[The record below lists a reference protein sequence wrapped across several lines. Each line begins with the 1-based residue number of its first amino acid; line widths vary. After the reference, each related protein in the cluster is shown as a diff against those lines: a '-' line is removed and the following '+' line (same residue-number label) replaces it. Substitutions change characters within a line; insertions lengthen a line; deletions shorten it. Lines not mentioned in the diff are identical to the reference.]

1 MKTSMKNN
9 CFFLLALLALTACQG
24 TTDQTGSAPD
34 SVATVAEVGQPEGS
48 PDNFYCIPGV
58 QAGNVKANSSEAR
71 LIAMLGAENVVR
83 DSVYIG
89 EGYYEKGTTLFKGTP
104 DEAQILWKDTVNY
117 ANPTSLMIRSAQGK
131 PGQWL
136 VDNGVV
142 MGMSLKEVEKINGK
156 PFKISGF
163 GWDYGGFATDW
174 QRGKLA
180 GKNEA
185 QNLVLRFYYNI
196 EDDKLG
202 AIADKVLGEGPFLSS
217 NPAMQQLNPKVVEIT
232 IGFDN

>member
-1 MKTSMKNN
+1 MKNN
-9 CFFLLALLALTACQG
+9 SFFLLALLALTACQG
-24 TTDQTGSAPD
+24 TTDQTKNAPD
-34 SVATVAEVGQPEGS
+34 SVATVAAVGQPEGS
-48 PDNFYCIPGV
+48 PNNFYCIPGV
-58 QAGNVKANSSEAR
+58 QAGNVKANSSEASLR
-71 LIAMLGAENVVR
+71 AMLGAENVVR

-104 DEAQILWKDTVNY
+104 EEAQILWKDTVNY
-117 ANPTSLMIRSAQGK
+117 ANPTSLMIRSAKGEPSK
-131 PGQWL
+131 WL

-142 MGMSLKEVEKINGK
+142 MGVTLKEVEKINGK

-180 GKNEA
+180 GKKEA

-232 IGFDN
+232 IGFD